1 MTALWRM
8 EARHLAR
15 SPLLWL
21 GMVMAAAFAAMELL
35 TVWPVLAGDD
45 LLAYRDGFLV
55 AGGALL
61 AGAWLALR
69 DRTSGAADLVAV
81 TPTAPWRL
89 WRARLASVA
98 VAAAG
103 AFTAVFAAGL
113 AISAARGGRGTPDLR
128 LLADGVL
135 AVVLGGWVGVA
146 VGRLGSRAVPLLV
159 APPLVACSL
168 LVASLPGVTGQRLSV
183 QRLSPVLSF
192 EDRSAMFG
200 FLPDAFWPH
209 LGYLAG
215 LLLLAGVLLVAVPAW
230 RSPQRPRLRPVLAV
244 SLAGLVLV
252 GAAGARLVAL
262 PDRELVVGPAPSDR
276 VAMGFR
282 YEELSVSP
290 GPSFGYSQD
299 GRARSCAG
307 DAVMS
312 VCVYPAYGRRLA
324 SFARQAMQPVVGLFA
339 GLPGVPTR
347 ARMVPMVSQGSDMA
361 ACGDGEVQLNEVLGR
376 YTSPSRPASN
386 TAAKIPYAEAY
397 VRCALQG
404 AGTVDDG
411 YVDHDAANAQDA
423 VSLWALLASGLVTRQ
438 QVERALQTNSATFLM
453 PSQASA
459 AAAMTMAALP
469 TGRVCAELALVWE
482 RLRAGTLP
490 VAELPAQRP

>member
-69 DRTSGAADLVAV
+69 DRTTGAADLVAV

-168 LVASLPGVTGQRLSV
+168 LVASLPGITGQRLSV

-192 EDRSAMFG
+192 EDRSAVFG

-230 RSPQRPRLRPVLAV
+230 RSPQRPRLQPVLAI

-290 GPSFGYSQD
+290 GPSFGYPQD

-324 SFARQAMQPVVGLFA
+324 SFARQAMQPMVGLFA

-361 ACGDGEVQLNEVLGR
+361 ACGDGEVQLNELLGR
-376 YTSPSRPASN
+376 FTSPRD

-438 QVERALQTNSATFLM
+438 QVERALQTNSATFPM

-469 TGRVCAELALVWE
+469 TGRVRAELALVWE